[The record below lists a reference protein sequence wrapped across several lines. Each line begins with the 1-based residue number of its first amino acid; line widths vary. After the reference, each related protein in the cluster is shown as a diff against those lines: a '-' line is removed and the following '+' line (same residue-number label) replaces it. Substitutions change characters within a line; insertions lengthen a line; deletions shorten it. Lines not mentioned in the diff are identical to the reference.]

1 MWKHGILYL
10 VILPSGHWSRWS
22 GEWEYSSGARAKSNG
37 GGRWYGEAMQ
47 VLLIASEVFPYSR
60 TGGLADVM
68 AALPVA
74 LVRLGL
80 DVTVLSPWWQ
90 SLQDGLQGAPR
101 EVWRGS
107 VARSGR
113 MVPGPVR
120 VGQLDE
126 AGVKY
131 LFLSTPDFDRP
142 GLYAPDDVQ
151 RFLEWGRQVLPTL
164 GSMGLSFDLLHGH
177 DWAAGIVLAHAR
189 VAGLRSVY
197 TVHNLQYQGR
207 WNMAEAAIWSGL
219 PAETLP
225 AVEFYGDL
233 NPMKAGLVF
242 SNHVTTVSPTY
253 AHEITTPEYGEGLQG
268 VLQER
273 LARGDLTGILNGLD
287 VERWNPASDPDILP
301 LTPQYG
307 KAANV
312 AALRAEFGLDAAPIL
327 SAVTR
332 LVSQKGIDL
341 LVGALP
347 EVTQAW
353 NVVVLGSGDP
363 LLEAALKGWAQHPRV
378 RYVSGMNEGLAHR
391 LYAGSD
397 AFAMPSRFEPCGLSQ
412 MISMRYGTLPVVRE
426 TGGLVDSV
434 PHEVGFRFAGATSGD
449 LSAALKLA
457 RAEWDDKP
465 GWQARVRAGMALDF
479 SWEAS
484 ARQYAEVYRRVL
496 EG

>member
-1 MWKHGILYL
+1 
-10 VILPSGHWSRWS
+10 
-22 GEWEYSSGARAKSNG
+22 
-37 GGRWYGEAMQ
+37 MQ

-68 AALPVA
+68 AALPEA

-80 DVTVLSPWWQ
+80 EVTVLSPWWQ
-90 SLQDGLQGAPR
+90 SLHGSPQ

-107 VARSGR
+107 VAEGGR
-113 MVPGPVR
+113 LRPGPVR
-120 VGQLDE
+120 VGELND
-126 AGVKY
+126 AGVRY
-131 LFLSTPDFDRP
+131 LFLGTPDFDRP
-142 GLYAPDDVQ
+142 GLYADDDVQ
-151 RFLEWGRQVLPTL
+151 RFLDWGRRVLPTL
-164 GSMGLSFDLLHGH
+164 ASMGLTFDLLHGH

-189 VAGLRSVY
+189 QQGLKSVY
-197 TVHNLQYQGR
+197 TIHNLQYQGR
-207 WNMAEAAIWSGL
+207 WSMVEAAGWSGL
-219 PAETLP
+219 PTEMLAET
-225 AVEFYGDL
+225 EFYGDL
-233 NPMKAGLVF
+233 NLMKAGLVF
-242 SNHVTTVSPTY
+242 SDHVTTVSPTY

-268 VLQER
+268 VLQLR
-273 LARGDLTGILNGLD
+273 QAQGALSGILNGLD
-287 VERWNPASDPDILP
+287 LDRWNPAADPDIRP
-301 LTPQYG
+301 MTARSG

-312 AALRAEFGLDAAPIL
+312 AALRDEFGLDEAPIL

-341 LVGALP
+341 LVEALP
-347 EVTQAW
+347 EVTQDW

-378 RYVSGMNEGLAHR
+378 RYAAGMNERLAHR

-434 PHEVGFRFAGATSGD
+434 PHEVGFRFSGATSAD
-449 LSAALKLA
+449 LTASLWQA
-457 RAEWDDKP
+457 RAEWEDRAAWK
-465 GWQARVRAGMALDF
+465 ARVQLGMALDF

-484 ARQYAEVYRRVL
+484 ARQYVDVYQRVL

>member
-1 MWKHGILYL
+1 MVSL
-10 VILPSGHWSRWS
+10 
-22 GEWEYSSGARAKSNG
+22 
-37 GGRWYGEAMQ
+37 MQ
-47 VLLIASEVFPYSR
+47 VLLIASEVFPFSR

-68 AALPVA
+68 AALPEA

-90 SLQDGLQGAPR
+90 GLHGQPR

-107 VARSGR
+107 VASGGR
-113 MVPGPVR
+113 MLPGAVR
-120 VGQLDE
+120 VGQVDQ

-131 LFLSTPDFDRP
+131 LFLGTPAFDRP
-142 GLYAPDDVQ
+142 GLYAPDDVL
-151 RFLEWGRQVLPTL
+151 RFLEWGRHVLPTL
-164 GSMGLSFDLLHGH
+164 SSMGLTFDLLHGH
-177 DWAAGIVLAHAR
+177 DWAAGIVLAHAYA
-189 VAGLRSVY
+189 AGLKSVY

-207 WNMAEAAIWSGL
+207 WSMSEAAAQSGL
-219 PAETLP
+219 SPELLQET
-225 AVEFYGDL
+225 EYYGDVNL
-233 NPMKAGLVF
+233 MKAGLVF
-242 SNHVTTVSPTY
+242 ADHVTTVSPTY
-253 AHEITTPEYGEGLQG
+253 AQEITTVEYGEGLQG
-268 VLQER
+268 VLQ
-273 LARGDLTGILNGLD
+273 ARQGQGALTGILNGLD
-287 VERWNPASDPDILP
+287 LERWDPATDPDILP
-301 LTPQYG
+301 LSTGAG

-312 AALRAEFGLDAAPIL
+312 AALRAEFTLDDAPIL

-341 LVGALP
+341 LVEALP
-347 EVTQAW
+347 EVTQEW

-378 RYVSGMNEGLAHR
+378 RYVGGMNEPLAHR

-434 PHEVGFRFAGATSGD
+434 PHAVGFRFSGATAAD
-449 LSAALKLA
+449 LSTALRHT
-457 RAEWDDKP
+457 RAVWDDKAA
-465 GWQARVRAGMALDF
+465 WNERTRQGMALDF

-484 ARQYAEVYRRVL
+484 ASRYAEVYRRVL
-496 EG
+496 GS

>member
-1 MWKHGILYL
+1 
-10 VILPSGHWSRWS
+10 
-22 GEWEYSSGARAKSNG
+22 
-37 GGRWYGEAMQ
+37 MQ

-68 AALPVA
+68 AALPEA

-90 SLQDGLQGAPR
+90 SLSGEPR
-101 EVWRGS
+101 EIWRGS
-107 VARSGR
+107 VVAGGR
-113 MVPGPVR
+113 FQPGPIR
-120 VGQLDE
+120 VGELRE
-126 AGVKY
+126 AGVRY
-131 LFLSTPDFDRP
+131 LFLGTPAFDRP
-142 GLYAPDDVQ
+142 GLYAADDVQ
-151 RFLEWGRQVLPTL
+151 RFLDWGGRVLPTL
-164 GSMGLSFDLLHGH
+164 GSLGLSFDLLHGH

-189 VAGLRSVY
+189 QQGLKSVY

-207 WNMAEAAIWSGL
+207 WSMAEAAAWSGL
-219 PAETLP
+219 PSSMLQET
-225 AVEFYGDL
+225 EFYGDL
-233 NPMKAGLVF
+233 NLMKAGLVF
-242 SNHVTTVSPTY
+242 SDHVTTVSPTY
-253 AHEITTPEYGEGLQG
+253 AVEITTPEYGEGLQG
-268 VLQER
+268 VLQAR
-273 LARGDLTGILNGLD
+273 QARGALSGILNGLD
-287 VERWNPASDPDILP
+287 LERWNPAADPEIRP
-301 LTPQYG
+301 MTAAGG

-312 AALRAEFGLDAAPIL
+312 AALRAEFGLDTAPIL

-341 LVGALP
+341 LVEALP
-347 EVTQAW
+347 EVTQRW

-378 RYVSGMNEGLAHR
+378 RYVGGMNEGLAHR

-434 PHEVGFRFAGATSGD
+434 PHDVGFRFAGA
-449 LSAALKLA
+449 SAADLTASLKEA
-457 RAEWDDKP
+457 RAEWEDRVI
-465 GWQARVRAGMALDF
+465 WQERVRRGMALDF

>member
-1 MWKHGILYL
+1 
-10 VILPSGHWSRWS
+10 
-22 GEWEYSSGARAKSNG
+22 
-37 GGRWYGEAMQ
+37 MQ

-68 AALPVA
+68 AALPGA
-74 LVRLGL
+74 LARLGL

-90 SLQDGLQGAPR
+90 SLQGQPT

-107 VARSGR
+107 VAQNGR

-120 VGQLDE
+120 MGQIDE
-126 AGVKY
+126 AGVSY
-131 LFLSTPDFDRP
+131 LFLGTPDFDRP

-151 RFLEWGRQVLPTL
+151 RFLIWGRQVLPTL
-164 GSMGLSFDLLHGH
+164 SSMGLNFDLLHGH

-189 VAGLRSVY
+189 AAGLKSVY

-207 WNMAEAAIWSGL
+207 WNYSEAAAWSGL
-219 PAETLP
+219 PAEMLP
-225 AVEFYGDL
+225 EMEFYGDL
-233 NPMKAGLVF
+233 NLMKAGLVF
-242 SNHVTTVSPTY
+242 SDHVTTVSPTY

-273 LARGDLTGILNGLD
+273 LARGALTGILNGLD
-287 VERWNPASDPDILP
+287 LERWDPAEDPEILP
-301 LTPQYG
+301 LTERYG

-312 AALRAEFGLDAAPIL
+312 AALRAEFELDAAPIL

-341 LVGALP
+341 LVEALP
-347 EVTQAW
+347 EVTQQW

-378 RYVSGMNEGLAHR
+378 RYVGGMNEGLAHR

-412 MISMRYGTLPVVRE
+412 MISMRYGTPPVVRE

-434 PHEVGFRFAGATSGD
+434 PHDVGFRFAGASAAD
-449 LSAALKLA
+449 LSAALKEA
-457 RAEWDDKP
+457 HAVWEDRAA
-465 GWQARVRAGMALDF
+465 WQERVLRGMALDF

-484 ARQYAEVYRRVL
+484 ARHYAEVYQRVL
-496 EG
+496 GG

>member
-1 MWKHGILYL
+1 
-10 VILPSGHWSRWS
+10 
-22 GEWEYSSGARAKSNG
+22 
-37 GGRWYGEAMQ
+37 MQ

-68 AALPVA
+68 AALPEA

-90 SLQDGLQGAPR
+90 SLHGLPK

-107 VARSGR
+107 VVQDGR
-113 MVPGPVR
+113 LRPGPVR
-120 VGQLDE
+120 VGEISE
-126 AGVKY
+126 AGVRY
-131 LFLSTPDFDRP
+131 LFLGTPEFDRP
-142 GLYAPDDVQ
+142 GLYAADDVE
-151 RFLEWGRQVLPTL
+151 RFLDWGRRVLPTL
-164 GSMGLSFDLLHGH
+164 ASMGLTFDLLHGH
-177 DWAAGIVLAHAR
+177 DWAAGMVLAHAR
-189 VAGLRSVY
+189 QAGLKSVY

-207 WNMAEAAIWSGL
+207 WNMAEAALWSGL
-219 PAETLP
+219 PTATLQE
-225 AVEFYGDL
+225 AEFYGDL
-233 NPMKAGLVF
+233 NLMKAGLVF
-242 SNHVTTVSPTY
+242 SDHVTTVSPTY

-268 VLQER
+268 VLQ
-273 LARGDLTGILNGLD
+273 ARQAEGALSGILNGLD
-287 VERWNPASDPDILP
+287 LERWNPASDPDIRP
-301 LTPQYG
+301 MTARSG

-312 AALRAEFGLDAAPIL
+312 AALRAEFKLDAAPIL

-341 LVGALP
+341 LVEALP
-347 EVTQAW
+347 DVTLAW

-434 PHEVGFRFAGATSGD
+434 PEDVGFRFAGAAAADLTTS
-449 LSAALKLA
+449 LRLA
-457 RAEWDDKP
+457 RAEWNDKVA
-465 GWQARVRAGMALDF
+465 WNARVQRGMALDF

-484 ARQYAEVYRRVL
+484 ARQYAEVYERVL

>member
-1 MWKHGILYL
+1 
-10 VILPSGHWSRWS
+10 
-22 GEWEYSSGARAKSNG
+22 
-37 GGRWYGEAMQ
+37 MQ
-47 VLLIASEVFPYSR
+47 VLLIASEVFPFSR

-68 AALPVA
+68 AALPEA

-90 SLQDGLQGAPR
+90 SLNGAPR

-107 VARSGR
+107 VTSGGRLQAGRVR
-113 MVPGPVR
+113 M
-120 VGQLDE
+120 GQIDD

-131 LFLSTPDFDRP
+131 LFLDTPGFDRP
-142 GLYAPDDVQ
+142 GLYAEDDVE
-151 RFLEWGRQVLPTL
+151 RFLDWGRQVLPTVT
-164 GSMGLSFDLLHGH
+164 SMGLTFDVLHGH

-189 VAGLRSVY
+189 QAGLKSVY

-207 WNMAEAAIWSGL
+207 WNMTEAAAWSGL
-219 PAETLP
+219 PAPMLAE
-225 AVEFYGDL
+225 AEFYGDL
-233 NPMKAGLVF
+233 NLMKAGLVF
-242 SNHVTTVSPTY
+242 CDHVTTVSPTY
-253 AHEITTPEYGEGLQG
+253 AQEITTPEYGEGLQG
-268 VLQER
+268 VLQ
-273 LARGDLTGILNGLD
+273 ARQAQGALSGILNGLD
-287 VERWNPASDPDILP
+287 LERWNPATDPDIRP
-301 LTPQYG
+301 LTPKYG

-312 AALRAEFGLDAAPIL
+312 AALRAEFDLDAAPIL

-341 LVGALP
+341 LVEALP
-347 EVTQAW
+347 DVTQDW

-378 RYVSGMNEGLAHR
+378 RYASGMNEGLAHR

-434 PHEVGFRFAGATSGD
+434 PGDVGFRFSGSTAAD
-449 LSAALKLA
+449 LTAALKVA
-457 RAEWDDKP
+457 RAEWEDKAA
-465 GWQARVRAGMALDF
+465 WQARVLRGMALDF

-484 ARQYAEVYRRVL
+484 ARQYADVYARVL

>member
-1 MWKHGILYL
+1 M
-10 VILPSGHWSRWS
+10 
-22 GEWEYSSGARAKSNG
+22 ARAKSNADEH
-37 GGRWYGEAMQ
+37 WYGETMQ

-68 AALPVA
+68 AALPEA

-90 SLQDGLQGAPR
+90 SLSGQPK

-107 VARSGR
+107 VPTNGR
-113 MVPGPVR
+113 LGPGPVR
-120 VGQLDE
+120 VGELFE
-126 AGVKY
+126 AEVRY
-131 LFLSTPDFDRP
+131 LFLGTPGFDRP

-164 GSMGLSFDLLHGH
+164 SSMGLEFDLLHGH
-177 DWAAGIVLAHAR
+177 DWAAGMVLAHAR
-189 VAGLRSVY
+189 AAGLKSVY

-207 WNMAEAAIWSGL
+207 WSMAEAAAWSGL
-219 PAETLP
+219 PAAMLQG
-225 AVEFYGDL
+225 AEFYGDL
-233 NPMKAGLVF
+233 NLMKAGLAF
-242 SNHVTTVSPTY
+242 ADHVTTVSPTY
-253 AHEITTPEYGEGLQG
+253 AQEITTPEYGEGLQG
-268 VLQER
+268 VLQ
-273 LARGDLTGILNGLD
+273 ARRAEGALTGILNGLD
-287 VERWNPASDPDILP
+287 VERWNPANDPDILP
-301 LTPQYG
+301 LTERYG
-307 KAANV
+307 KPANV
-312 AALRAEFGLDAAPIL
+312 AALRAEFSLDAAPIL

-341 LVGALP
+341 LIESLP
-347 EVTQAW
+347 EVTQDW

-378 RYVSGMNEGLAHR
+378 RYASGMNESLAHR

-434 PHEVGFRFAGATSGD
+434 PREVGFRFAGATSGD

-465 GWQARVRAGMALDF
+465 GWQERMKAGMALDF

-484 ARQYAEVYRRVL
+484 ARQYLGVYQRVL

>member
-1 MWKHGILYL
+1 
-10 VILPSGHWSRWS
+10 
-22 GEWEYSSGARAKSNG
+22 
-37 GGRWYGEAMQ
+37 MQ

-68 AALPVA
+68 AALPAA

-90 SLQDGLQGAPR
+90 SLQGQPK

-107 VARSGR
+107 VAHNGR

-120 VGQLDE
+120 MGQIEE
-126 AGVKY
+126 AGVSY
-131 LFLSTPDFDRP
+131 LFLGTPDFDRP

-151 RFLEWGRQVLPTL
+151 RFLDWGRQVLPTL
-164 GSMGLSFDLLHGH
+164 ASMGLNFDLLHGH

-189 VAGLRSVY
+189 VAGLKSVY

-207 WNMAEAAIWSGL
+207 WNYSEAAAWSGL
-219 PAETLP
+219 PADTLP
-225 AVEFYGDL
+225 AIEFYGDL
-233 NPMKAGLVF
+233 NLMKAGLVCAD
-242 SNHVTTVSPTY
+242 HVTTVSPTY

-268 VLQER
+268 VLQAR
-273 LARGDLTGILNGLD
+273 LAQGALTGILNGLD
-287 VERWNPASDPDILP
+287 LERWDPANDPEILP
-301 LTPQYG
+301 LSATSG

-312 AALRAEFGLDAAPIL
+312 AALRAEFGLDDAPIL

-341 LVGALP
+341 LVEALP
-347 EVTQAW
+347 EVTLAW
-353 NVVVLGSGDP
+353 NVIVLGSGDP

-378 RYVSGMNEGLAHR
+378 RYVGGMNEGLAHR

-412 MISMRYGTLPVVRE
+412 MISMRYGTLPVARE

-434 PHEVGFRFAGATSGD
+434 PGDVGFRFAGATSSD
-449 LSAALKLA
+449 LCAALKLA

-465 GWQARVRAGMALDF
+465 GWQERMKAGMALDF

-484 ARQYAEVYRRVL
+484 ARQYLGVYQRVL